1 MLHDIYEDI
10 SGLIPDSQ
18 LKTYIVEQR
27 ISCWKIKDSC
37 SNFIEKVGRLFDS
50 SNKDGNAVNVRKFTT
65 EKVNIKKGD
74 LAKSRMSSDLLQKH
88 IDSANVLI
96 DQIKSKL
103 SLLFDSKNC
112 VKYWKLNELKFL
124 DEKLDT
130 MNEKLKEI
138 QKHRSIILATTGNI
152 QSRLSNQS
160 DIVAEKE
167 RSLKKRRKI

>member
-1 MLHDIYEDI
+1 MLRDIYEDI
-10 SGLIPDSQ
+10 SGLISDSQ

-27 ISCWKIKDSC
+27 ISRWKIKDSC
-37 SNFIEKVGRLFDS
+37 SNFIGKVDRCFDS
-50 SNKDGNAVNVRKFTT
+50 SNKDGNAVNVRKFST

>member
-1 MLHDIYEDI
+1 
-10 SGLIPDSQ
+10 
-18 LKTYIVEQR
+18 
-27 ISCWKIKDSC
+27 
-37 SNFIEKVGRLFDS
+37 
-50 SNKDGNAVNVRKFTT
+50 
-65 EKVNIKKGD
+65 
-74 LAKSRMSSDLLQKH
+74 MSSDLLQKH